1 MIERDMHFF
10 RLIGK
15 IQKALSQAEHAE
27 EALRLGMKIMIEN
40 SAAEYGVLW
49 YLGEGGLL
57 HPYYWLFP
65 EDFTGVSHV
74 PGEDLIGKVFSDKRS
89 QVISDFPHHPETA
102 DMEIEKRIHT
112 SSMVVIPVAISEKVT
127 GVLEMIKTGENV
139 VFSPDDVDVMEILAL
154 SVSMTLSDMNLP
166 PKNWQ
171 EAERIL
177 SARDIVRDFQ
187 NGDRVTRVL
196 NGVNLD
202 IYKGEFLA
210 ILGESGC
217 GKSTFLNIIGGMDQ
231 ATSGSFTFMGKDMT
245 HASEKELTYYRR
257 ENIGFIFQSYN
268 LMPNLNAMQNL
279 DLIGE
284 LVENPMDSR
293 EALRIVKLEDHMDQY
308 PSQLSGGQQQR
319 VSIARALMKR
329 PQLILADEPTAALDY
344 TTSIEVLSVLEDVIR
359 TGATLVMVTHNE
371 EITKMANRVVRM
383 RNGRMHEVTVNHQ
396 PCKATDLV
404 W

>member
-1 MIERDMHFF
+1 MTERDIQSF

-15 IQKALSQAEHAE
+15 IQKALSQAEHEE
-27 EALRLGMKIMIEN
+27 EALKLGMKVMIEN

-49 YLGEGGLL
+49 YLGEDGLL

-65 EDFTGVSHV
+65 EDFTGVSHI
-74 PGEDLIGKVFSDKRS
+74 PGKDLIGKAFCDKRS
-89 QVISDFPHHPETA
+89 QVVSDFPRHPETA

-112 SSMVVIPVAISEKVT
+112 SSMVVVPVTISEKVT
-127 GVLEMIKTGENV
+127 GVLELIKTGENA
-139 VFSPDDVDVMEILAL
+139 VFSPDDVDIIEILAL

-166 PKNWQ
+166 PRNWQ

-177 SARDIVRDFQ
+177 SARDVVRDFQ

-196 NGVNLD
+196 KGVNLD

-217 GKSTFLNIIGGMDQ
+217 GKSTFLNIIGGMDHL
-231 ATSGSFTFMGKDMT
+231 TSGSFTFMGKDMT
-245 HASEKELTYYRR
+245 HAGEKELTYYRR
-257 ENIGFIFQSYN
+257 KNIGFIFQSYN

-383 RNGRMHEVTVNHQ
+383 RNGRMYEVTVNHR
-396 PCKATDLV
+396 PCKATELV